1 MRTPN
6 KPRIRRVWITGK
18 KVTYILVFIKATRWN
33 MSFPTLPRFDAPIH
47 FNDSQQKR
55 KNMQRNETSVN
66 LLNEFNQAWCTLAML
81 FIVLILFKLAVN
93 AIKNPTNKKRLIQY
107 VHRKHFI
114 HSVVPSG
121 EWMIDLLCTFER
133 KCRSNVH
140 TDRLNKK
147 TQQQQRKFHLFF
159 LPIWLLMDD
168 IWTNSDF
175 SSPFGSIV
183 EWILIVYRT
192 FLILKRNLLFSGPL
206 RWSIPYLFQ
215 LFSFDCNW
223 I

>member
-1 MRTPN
+1 M
-6 KPRIRRVWITGK
+6 
-18 KVTYILVFIKATRWN
+18 YIG
-33 MSFPTLPRFDAPIH
+33 
-47 FNDSQQKR
+47 
-55 KNMQRNETSVN
+55 
-66 LLNEFNQAWCTLAML
+66 
-81 FIVLILFKLAVN
+81 N
-93 AIKNPTNKKRLIQY
+93 AIHRTDFIQTCGKCNKKSNEQKKIDPIRSSEAFHPFRRSIRWVNDRFAVY
-107 VHRKHFI
+107 VRTEMQKQRAYW
-114 HSVVPSG
+114 S
-121 EWMIDLLCTFER
+121 TQQ
-133 KCRSNVH
+133 
-140 TDRLNKK
+140 KK

-192 FLILKRNLLFSGPL
+192 FLILKRNLLFSGLL